1 MLPETERM
9 IIRDFTINDVNDL
22 YEILGDEETMRYSEP
37 AYTLE
42 QTKNFLKEFCIDR
55 KGAAAAAIKD
65 TGKVIGYI
73 LFAQI
78 EDGTYELGWF
88 FNKKYWSQG
97 YAYEAGKAMI
107 NYAFAEKKAQKVCSE
122 TIDLEKSVKLM
133 EKLGMKPEGILR
145 KSVKDNSGTL
155 VDLYSYAVTAFP

>member
-78 EDGTYELGWF
+78 EDGRYFAKICKRQFG
-88 FNKKYWSQG
+88 N
-97 YAYEAGKAMI
+97 AGGLI
-107 NYAFAEKKAQKVCSE
+107 FLRSNGLS
-122 TIDLEKSVKLM
+122 
-133 EKLGMKPEGILR
+133 LR
-145 KSVKDNSGTL
+145 KL
-155 VDLYSYAVTAFP
+155 